1 MPQTEETLILR
12 IQTGDAELTVAELK
26 QGLRQINDELERV
39 AIGSER
45 YKQLSDTMGQ
55 VSAKV
60 SEVEGKVKAMSSENR
75 AAALAELGTA
85 IAGGFQLATGAAA
98 LLNIN
103 SEKAQQALLKVQAAM
118 AITQGVQNILRLG
131 KAFDTLKAII
141 LANPILA
148 IGAAITAIGAAIIA
162 FTRDTDSA
170 KEKTEAFMLS
180 MKEANDIYD
189 LQERKLRALGMSER
203 ELITQRIDRTKKE
216 LESLK
221 VILQAQLATSQASA
235 RLLLKSRNDLSA
247 GRKVLGY
254 LGSLI
259 FGEGAEE
266 QEARRTLMKET
277 EARIKELEVV
287 ILEFGNKVVAIDKK
301 AADEQVKTK
310 KTLTDTIKEA
320 DLKAEKEE
328 EARGDDHLARVTKS
342 LTDEAAL
349 RLKAKADLEAKIKEG
364 EMKLKEQEAT
374 DWLIRRSELES
385 RAADEEAIEK
395 KKEESRK
402 FREELVLSGFQLISD
417 IQESTLNFQLKQAE
431 GNEVKQ
437 ESLRKTF
444 FKRQQKIQIAQALM
458 ATYQAANNMFNATSA
473 NVALTSAA
481 PAAPFIA
488 AAVAVAFGLAN
499 VAKIASQSYQGGGA
513 AAPPPPPAAGATG
526 LQAPVPATGQRTEV
540 RSDRDGGF
548 SGFGAQSA
556 VRAYIVESDISNAQS
571 LAKSTKDQATYP

>member
-45 YKQLSDTMGQ
+45 YMQLSDTMGQ
-55 VSAKV
+55 GSAKV

-349 RLKAKADLEAKIKEG
+349 RLKAKADLEAKSKEG

-431 GNEVKQ
+431 GNQVKQ

>member
-1 MPQTEETLILR
+1 
-12 IQTGDAELTVAELK
+12 
-26 QGLRQINDELERV
+26 
-39 AIGSER
+39 
-45 YKQLSDTMGQ
+45 
-55 VSAKV
+55 
-60 SEVEGKVKAMSSENR
+60 
-75 AAALAELGTA
+75 
-85 IAGGFQLATGAAA
+85 
-98 LLNIN
+98 
-103 SEKAQQALLKVQAAM
+103 
-118 AITQGVQNILRLG
+118 
-131 KAFDTLKAII
+131 
-141 LANPILA
+141 
-148 IGAAITAIGAAIIA
+148 
-162 FTRDTDSA
+162 
-170 KEKTEAFMLS
+170 
-180 MKEANDIYD
+180 
-189 LQERKLRALGMSER
+189 
-203 ELITQRIDRTKKE
+203 
-216 LESLK
+216 
-221 VILQAQLATSQASA
+221 
-235 RLLLKSRNDLSA
+235 
-247 GRKVLGY
+247 
-254 LGSLI
+254 
-259 FGEGAEE
+259 
-266 QEARRTLMKET
+266 MKET

>member
-45 YKQLSDTMGQ
+45 YMQLSDTMGQ
-55 VSAKV
+55 GSAKV

-320 DLKAEKEE
+320 DLKA
-328 EARGDDHLARVTKS
+328 
-342 LTDEAAL
+342 
-349 RLKAKADLEAKIKEG
+349 
-364 EMKLKEQEAT
+364 
-374 DWLIRRSELES
+374 
-385 RAADEEAIEK
+385 K

-526 LQAPVPATGQRTEV
+526 LQAPVPATGQRTED